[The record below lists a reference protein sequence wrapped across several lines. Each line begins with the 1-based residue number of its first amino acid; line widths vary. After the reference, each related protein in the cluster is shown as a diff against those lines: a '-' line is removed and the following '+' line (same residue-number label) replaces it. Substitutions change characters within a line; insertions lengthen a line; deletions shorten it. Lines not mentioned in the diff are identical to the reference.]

1 MVEGTNYPRFNRDH
15 SIPAR
20 SGSFIS
26 GNERPEDLHLGLLI
40 PAYGFPELS
49 GLCRNRPIRGKS
61 RHLRGMRAPV
71 HASTDGTPKGSVDL
85 ICDGTLYSIRF
96 VRRACPILALLLS
109 VRSAESAS
117 GDPVMPHS
125 SKIVRSGV
133 EGSVEMDD
141 AEDPAADS
149 TAELQMSDEQP
160 ETPAVATASRAH
172 VMMGPPMIP
181 VTDTPVTEV
190 MTTPVLTVDGD
201 ETPASVASA
210 MLENGIKSVVVID
223 DACHPVGILTSTDY
237 VRMTADG
244 VNPHNTRV
252 REFMTRTIVTATTDE
267 TVPTVADRMRANAIN
282 HLPIVDNDETVVGIV
297 SATDLTNYLATA
309 D

>member
-1 MVEGTNYPRFNRDH
+1 MF
-15 SIPAR
+15 
-20 SGSFIS
+20 
-26 GNERPEDLHLGLLI
+26 
-40 PAYGFPELS
+40 
-49 GLCRNRPIRGKS
+49 
-61 RHLRGMRAPV
+61 
-71 HASTDGTPKGSVDL
+71 
-85 ICDGTLYSIRF
+85 
-96 VRRACPILALLLS
+96 
-109 VRSAESAS
+109 
-117 GDPVMPHS
+117 
-125 SKIVRSGV
+125 
-133 EGSVEMDD
+133 
-141 AEDPAADS
+141 
-149 TAELQMSDEQP
+149 DEQR

-172 VMMGPPMIP
+172 VMMGPPVIP

-282 HLPIVDNDETVVGIV
+282 HLPIVDDAETVAGIV
-297 SATDLTNYLATA
+297 SATDLTNYLATV